1 MFRIGQSSDIHRLQ
15 EGRKLILGGVEI
27 AHEKGLLG
35 HSDADAL
42 THAIA
47 ESILGALALGDL
59 GTHFPDTDERWR
71 GVSSLFLLSQVCE
84 MMEAEGY
91 AIGNLDAL
99 IMIDRPKMAPHI
111 MKMRENIAHCLHCCR
126 RRNETM
132 RVLIQRV
139 RYASCKVDGEYTGKI
154 DQGFRMFVGCRETD
168 DDAVI
173 AKMADKASGLRIF
186 EDENGKMNR
195 SLEDVGGAILSISQ
209 FTLYADC
216 RKGRRPGFTEAARG
230 DTAIKMYDQFN
241 EELRQRGFHVET
253 GIFGEDMKIELLND
267 GPVTIWLDSDAIM

>member
-1 MFRIGQSSDIHRLQ
+1 
-15 EGRKLILGGVEI
+15 
-27 AHEKGLLG
+27 
-35 HSDADAL
+35 
-42 THAIA
+42 
-47 ESILGALALGDL
+47 
-59 GTHFPDTDERWR
+59 
-71 GVSSLFLLSQVCE
+71 
-84 MMEAEGY
+84 
-91 AIGNLDAL
+91 
-99 IMIDRPKMAPHI
+99 
-111 MKMRENIAHCLHCCR
+111 
-126 RRNETM
+126 M

-154 DQGFRMFVGCRETD
+154 DQGFLMFVGCREND

-186 EDENGKMNR
+186 EDENGKMN
-195 SLEDVGGAILSISQ
+195 SQ

-241 EELRQRGFHVET
+241 EELRRRGFHVET
-253 GIFGEDMKIELLND
+253 GIFGADMKIELLND